1 MLLWETSQEAAAATW
16 RQGREHDTVNHH
28 QVLVRSE
35 SEPEPGA
42 QVALLAS
49 KMQRA

>member
-1 MLLWETSQEAAAATW
+1 MLLWETSLEAAAATW
-16 RQGREHDTVNHH
+16 RQGKEHDIVSHH

-42 QVALLAS
+42 QVALLAL